1 MLTER
6 KTHVKATNKCDVWSM
21 GIMLYEM
28 TNGCKPWDAYT
39 IPEYLNNIK
48 KRPIMFKQLNLSEDI

>member
-1 MLTER
+1 
-6 KTHVKATNKCDVWSM
+6 M

-48 KRPIMFKQLNLSEDI
+48 KRPIMFKQLNLSEDIQ